1 MIYRTRGEHTNHYTT
16 AGVDQLTH
24 STPAQMCQSYI
35 IWYSLQEEL
44 GIGNQPTFC
53 IIRGYLVILCI
64 GFNKKLLSGMDFVLG
79 FWIHFCN
86 KKKLNKK

>member
-35 IWYSLQEEL
+35 I
-44 GIGNQPTFC
+44 
-53 IIRGYLVILCI
+53 
-64 GFNKKLLSGMDFVLG
+64 
-79 FWIHFCN
+79 
-86 KKKLNKK
+86 